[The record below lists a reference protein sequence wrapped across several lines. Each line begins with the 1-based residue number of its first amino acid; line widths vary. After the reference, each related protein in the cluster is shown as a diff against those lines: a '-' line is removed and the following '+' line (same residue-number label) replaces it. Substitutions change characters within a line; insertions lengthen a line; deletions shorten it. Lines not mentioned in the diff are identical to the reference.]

1 MRCSDYFSNCLDK
14 IKEKW
19 VDLKKIL
26 SDFYNQIIKK
36 HLYFFYFLIGV
47 IFKISILL
55 TLTINF
61 YTSRNDYVWFNS
73 KILTINSIIQENY
86 ENYKIYQN
94 FVDRNFYN
102 ALNFSYY
109 DLLKNA
115 TRDNCGKDLK
125 QCGILDTLGNKLCL
139 YKDYPCPINE
149 IIVDLENK
157 EAYYKNKGFND
168 EKYHLLYQ
176 KSYYTFY
183 YRNTSFDKKIISKLL
198 WSVSQ
203 PKFLDNHT
211 FIFDTE
217 AFETKFENKIINLT
231 EYINDKDT
239 FSPNNNDNN
248 NFVQLNFTKYIEGK
262 EDVDIPVWY
271 NVSRTRAKLIQNDNL
286 QNYFEVKLNKTE
298 NNDNNYIKIHD
309 KIYFRNFYGFE
320 NAEQNGYF

>member
-217 AFETKFENKIINLT
+217 AFETKFENKIINL
-231 EYINDKDT
+231 I
-239 FSPNNNDNN
+239 
-248 NFVQLNFTKYIEGK
+248 
-262 EDVDIPVWY
+262 
-271 NVSRTRAKLIQNDNL
+271 
-286 QNYFEVKLNKTE
+286 
-298 NNDNNYIKIHD
+298 
-309 KIYFRNFYGFE
+309 
-320 NAEQNGYF
+320 